1 MRISDWSSDVCSSD
15 LLRTSFAKRTKEDG
29 HRLIGIT
36 SATPAAGKSF
46 LSMNLD
52 SSLARVVDEPV
63 FLVDHDIWRSSLA
76 DDIGLV
82 PERGKIG
89 RACGRERVCQAMQ
102 VSRGARQLKKN
113 N

>member
-15 LLRTSFAKRTKEDG
+15 LLRTSFAKRIKEDG

-46 LSMNLD
+46 LSMNLA

-63 FLVDHDIWRSSLA
+63 FLVDLDIRRASLA
-76 DDIGLV
+76 DEIGLV
-82 PERGKIG
+82 PERGIDGFLDGSVDDLSTIG
-89 RACGRERVCQAMQ
+89 RRIDGTT
-102 VSRGARQLKKN
+102 
-113 N
+113 